1 MFTVGK
7 ALLLLKGIEI
17 NKHKGLI
24 NKLGSYYVIEEGFNP
39 EIAKKFSRAQ
49 TLRENASYAVVD
61 DFDKQTA
68 QEMLD
73 LTEDFFN
80 ESKKYINPHYFDSF

>member
-1 MFTVGK
+1 
-7 ALLLLKGIEI
+7 
-17 NKHKGLI
+17 
-24 NKLGSYYVIEEGFNP
+24 
-39 EIAKKFSRAQ
+39 
-49 TLRENASYAVVD
+49 LRENASYAVVD